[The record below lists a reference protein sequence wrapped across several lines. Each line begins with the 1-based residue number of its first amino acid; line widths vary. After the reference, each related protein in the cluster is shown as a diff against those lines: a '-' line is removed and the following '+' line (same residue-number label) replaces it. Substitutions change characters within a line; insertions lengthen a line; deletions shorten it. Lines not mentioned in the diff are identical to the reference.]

1 MLTGCAPVFMLGL
14 LGVSLGSWFFGT
26 HIAARLTGLV
36 LLLLFLLYF
45 ALLNWTAQSNI
56 RIRKEKGEGAVAET
70 DPGGQAPAETQ
81 AAGGAHSEEGE
92 PPAETQAAGGAHT
105 EEGEQSPFTEDDRA
119 EWAAFLQT
127 EGRVLWAGV
136 IFLAA
141 TIASLTL
148 KN

>member
-1 MLTGCAPVFMLGL
+1 MLGL

-26 HIAARLTGLV
+26 HIAARLTGLA

-56 RIRKEKGEGAVAET
+56 RRRRERGEGAEA
-70 DPGGQAPAETQ
+70 DPGGTGGTGGSAPAETQ
-81 AAGGAHSEEGE
+81 EAGGAHAEEGE
-92 PPAETQAAGGAHT
+92 TA
-105 EEGEQSPFTEDDRA
+105 PFTEDDRV

-136 IFLAA
+136 IFLGA
-141 TIASLTL
+141 TILILIL

>member
-14 LGVSLGSWFFGT
+14 FGVSLGSWFFGT
-26 HIAARLTGLV
+26 HLAARLTGLV

-92 PPAETQAAGGAHT
+92 MV
-105 EEGEQSPFTEDDRA
+105 PFTEDDRA
-119 EWAAFLQT
+119 EWAVFLQT

-141 TIASLTL
+141 TIAILTL

>member
-56 RIRKEKGEGAVAET
+56 RLREEKGGGEET
-70 DPGGQAPAETQ
+70 GPGGQ
-81 AAGGAHSEEGE
+81 
-92 PPAETQAAGGAHT
+92 PPAETQATGGAHT
-105 EEGEQSPFTEDDRA
+105 EEGEQAPFTEDDRA

-136 IFLAA
+136 IFLSA
-141 TIASLTL
+141 TIAVLIL

>member
-26 HIAARLTGLV
+26 HIAARLMGLA

-56 RIRKEKGEGAVAET
+56 RIRKEKGEEMG
-70 DPGGQAPAETQ
+70 PGGPV
-81 AAGGAHSEEGE
+81 GP
-92 PPAETQAAGGAHT
+92 PPAETQAAGGAHA
-105 EEGEQSPFTEDDRA
+105 EEGEQTPFTEDDRA
-119 EWAAFLQT
+119 EWATFLQT

-136 IFLAA
+136 IFLATTVA
-141 TIASLTL
+141 VLIL

>member
-26 HIAARLTGLV
+26 HIAARLMGLA

-56 RIRKEKGEGAVAET
+56 RLREEKGEGAEMG
-70 DPGGQAPAETQ
+70 PGGP
-81 AAGGAHSEEGE
+81 

-105 EEGEQSPFTEDDRA
+105 EEGEQAPFTEDDRA

-141 TIASLTL
+141 TIAILIL
-148 KN
+148 KS

>member
-1 MLTGCAPVFMLGL
+1 MLGL

-26 HIAARLTGLV
+26 HIAARLTGLT

-56 RIRKEKGEGAVAET
+56 RRRRERGEGAEAG
-70 DPGGQAPAETQ
+70 PGGTGGRAPAETQ
-81 AAGGAHSEEGE
+81 EAGGAHAEEGE
-92 PPAETQAAGGAHT
+92 RA
-105 EEGEQSPFTEDDRA
+105 PFTEDDRV

-141 TIASLTL
+141 TILVLIL